1 MASRWRIVLIDDDD
15 SLRRAL
21 GRAIRLAGYDVQ
33 AFRSADEFA
42 RVGGCNSRDCLVLD
56 VNLPGTSGI
65 EFRNALAAAGANP
78 PTIFITA
85 LDCADTDETLTA
97 LAPVAV
103 LHKPFTNDDLMHA
116 IGLAC
121 RPDS

>member
-1 MASRWRIVLIDDDD
+1 MGSRWRIVLIDDDD

-33 AFRSADEFA
+33 ALRTADDYA
-42 RVGGCNSRDCLVLD
+42 RLGGCRAHDCLVLD
-56 VNLPGTSGI
+56 VNLPGTGGI
-65 EFRNALAAAGANP
+65 EFRRTLAAAGANP

-85 LDCADTDETLTA
+85 LDREDTDATLAA

-103 LHKPFTNDDLMHA
+103 LHKPFTNDDLLGA
-116 IGLAC
+116 IKQAC
-121 RPDS
+121 RTSS